1 MEVSYGKEIALTA
14 RIWFLDAQ
22 SVSFQ
27 NPTFLLMHVY
37 ATPHYVMKKWETFPR
52 PLQRAVWAQQHHQSP
67 IPNLIPICSIY
78 FSLFVLYLAAILSD
92 TYSYDDLTTIFNSKP
107 RGRTAHYVTSLICIF
122 IETNYPK
129 TIKTSFLCIVV
140 LLWQ

>member
-27 NPTFLLMHVY
+27 IPAFLLMHVY
-37 ATPHYVMKKWETFPR
+37 ATTHYVMKKWETFPR

-67 IPNLIPICSIY
+67 IPNLIPICFIY

-92 TYSYDDLTTIFNSKP
+92 TYSYDDLTTIIS
-107 RGRTAHYVTSLICIF
+107 SQCICIF

-129 TIKTSFLCIVV
+129 TIKTSFFCVVV